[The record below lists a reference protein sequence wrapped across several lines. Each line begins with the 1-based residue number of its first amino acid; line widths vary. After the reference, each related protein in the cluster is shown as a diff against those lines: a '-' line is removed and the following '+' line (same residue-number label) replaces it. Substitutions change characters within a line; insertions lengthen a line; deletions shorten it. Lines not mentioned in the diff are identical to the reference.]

1 MYLLNCAV
9 HKLYDG
15 EWRKLLNKNLS
26 QLKRQRQNETR
37 RLRNRARR
45 STLRGNLRSARE
57 AIAKDVASDDT
68 KTKVADANSTI
79 DGMVTKGLI
88 HRNTAAR
95 YKSRMMRRYN
105 TLLKEAEPKE
115 EPLPPVTPEVEEPT

>member
-1 MYLLNCAV
+1 MLNFAV

-26 QLKRQRQNETR
+26 QLKRQRQNEKR
-37 RLRNRARR
+37 RLRNRAFR
-45 STLRGNLRSARE
+45 SSLRSNMRSARE

-68 KTKVADANSTI
+68 KTKVTDANSTI
-79 DGMVTKGLI
+79 DRMVTKGLI

-95 YKSRMMRRYN
+95 YKSRMMGRYN
-105 TLLKEAEPKE
+105 AVLREAGVIAPPPAAAPEAE
-115 EPLPPVTPEVEEPT
+115 EPA